1 MQNFTDILG
10 LASKDF
16 ILGLAK
22 YLTIDSVPGTVAA
35 AIFAIACIIVIW
47 MALIT
52 ERQGRA
58 VLKLTRLVTETGGE
72 RDFAKN
78 YASICARIEAWQ
90 GTGPQGRLADIWAE
104 FRETVI
110 EPGEADDGVI
120 QNSARPDEF
129 FNSYSLGFGLS
140 RWRFWPGVLVS
151 VGLFLTFLGL
161 VAALVQTG
169 DLLKSAGDGA
179 DSAVMTAALSQ
190 LLAVASAK
198 FIMSLSGLFA
208 SILVGLSIRVLSG
221 RIDGPVA
228 ALSHAIERRVQFL
241 SLADIAQRQLG
252 ETQELRS
259 HLSKLNAELIS
270 ALSKPLEDATKRGGD
285 AAEGMMENVA
295 KGISESLNKTISDA
309 GNQMEK
315 AAEGMRDTTVGLDAV
330 SRRIEVVVQELAKAA
345 EALEKGATPLAE
357 AISGTAETAKI
368 IGNAGVDLVERAEV
382 SLGHQT
388 DALTSAAK
396 AIKVQIEAFESRAK
410 AYDGDMETALK
421 VYKTNLDAAMG
432 EVQAFSGEVH
442 GQYTDA
448 LQRLR
453 TVIEGA
459 RTFSPEP
466 EPEPELVLEITP
478 ESDSESA
485 IEVEDND
492 NQPSASSRPLTS
504 E

>member
-1 MQNFTDILG
+1 MQNFMDTLG

-35 AIFAIACIIVIW
+35 IIFTIASVIVFLMAI
-47 MALIT
+47 IT
-52 ERQGRA
+52 ERQRHA
-58 VLKLTRLVTETGGE
+58 VLKLTRLVTETSGE
-72 RDFAKN
+72 REFAKN

-90 GTGPQGRLADIWAE
+90 ESGPQVRLADIWAE

-110 EPGEADDGVI
+110 EPSEENDGVI
-120 QNSARPDEF
+120 QNSERPDEF
-129 FNSYSLGFGLS
+129 FNLYSLGFGLS

-169 DLLKSAGDGA
+169 DLLKNAGDGA

-208 SILVGLSIRVLSG
+208 SILVGLSIRVLSR

-228 ALSHAIERRVQFL
+228 TLSHAIERRVQFL
-241 SLADIAQRQLG
+241 SLADIAQKQLG
-252 ETQELRS
+252 ETKELRS

-270 ALSKPLEDATKRGGD
+270 ALSAPLKEASNRGGE
-285 AAEGMMENVA
+285 AAADMMKSVA
-295 KGISESLNKTISDA
+295 TGVSESLNKTIADA

-357 AISGTAETAKI
+357 AISGTTETAQL
-368 IGNAGVDLVERAEV
+368 IGKAGVDLVERAEV

-388 DALTSAAK
+388 TALSSAAE

-421 VYKTNLDAAMG
+421 VYKTNLDAAMA
-432 EVQAFSGEVH
+432 EVQAFSGDVH
-442 GQYTDA
+442 GQYADA

-453 TVIEGA
+453 AVIEGA

-466 EPEPELVLEITP
+466 ELILEVTPEL
-478 ESDSESA
+478 DSGST
-485 IEVEDND
+485 IEVEYDN
-492 NQPSASSRPLTS
+492 NQPPASSSPLTS

>member
-1 MQNFTDILG
+1 MQNFMDSLG
-10 LASKDF
+10 LTSKDL

-22 YLTIDSVPGTVAA
+22 YLTLDSVPGIVAA
-35 AIFAIACIIVIW
+35 IIFAVACVIVLV
-47 MALIT
+47 MFLTT
-52 ERQGRA
+52 ERQRRA
-58 VLKLTRLVTETGGE
+58 VIKLTRIVTQTSGE
-72 RDFAKN
+72 QDFSEN
-78 YASICARIEAWQ
+78 YASMCARIESWGGA
-90 GTGPQGRLADIWAE
+90 GPQRRLADIWAE
-104 FRETVI
+104 FRETVV
-110 EPGEADDGVI
+110 EPSESQSGVI

-169 DLLKSAGDGA
+169 DILKGASDGA

-221 RIDGPVA
+221 RIDGPIA

-241 SLADIAQRQLG
+241 SLADIAQKQLG

-270 ALSKPLEDATKRGGD
+270 ALSEPLKEASNRGGE
-285 AAEGMMENVA
+285 AAADMMKSVA
-295 KGISESLNKTISDA
+295 TGVSESLNKTISDA

-330 SRRIEVVVQELAKAA
+330 SRRIEAVVQDLAKAA

-368 IGNAGVDLVERAEV
+368 IGNAGVDLVERAKI

-388 DALTSAAK
+388 AALTAAAE

-410 AYDGDMETALK
+410 AYDGDMESALK
-421 VYKTNLDAAMG
+421 VYKTNLDVAMS
-432 EVQAFSGEVH
+432 EVQVFSNNVH
-442 GQYTDA
+442 GQYADA

-459 RTFSPEP
+459 RSFTPEP
-466 EPEPELVLEITP
+466 EPISEPAPELDVENT
-478 ESDSESA
+478 
-485 IEVEDND
+485 VEDA
-492 NQPSASSRPLTS
+492 SADASPTTTTKLLNS

>member
-1 MQNFTDILG
+1 MQNFMDNLG
-10 LASKDF
+10 LVSKDF

-22 YLTIDSVPGTVAA
+22 YLTLDSVPGAVAA
-35 AIFAIACIIVIW
+35 AIFAIACLIVFL
-47 MALIT
+47 MFMVT
-52 ERQGRA
+52 ERQRRA
-58 VLKLTRLVTETGGE
+58 VLTLTRLVTETGGE
-72 RDFAKN
+72 QEFAKS

-90 GTGPQGRLADIWAE
+90 GNGHHGRLADIWAE

-110 EPGEADDGVI
+110 EPGEGDSGVI
-120 QNSARPDEF
+120 QNSTRPDDF
-129 FNSYSLGFGLS
+129 FNLYSLGFGLS
-140 RWRFWPGVLVS
+140 SWRFWPGFFVS
-151 VGLFLTFLGL
+151 VGLLATFLGL

-169 DLLKSAGDGA
+169 DILKNAGDGA
-179 DSAVMTAALSQ
+179 DPAMMTAALSQ

-208 SILVGLSIRVLSG
+208 SIFVGVFIRFFSS

-252 ETQELRS
+252 ETRELRS

-270 ALSKPLEDATKRGGD
+270 AISKPLEDATKRGGD
-285 AAEGMMENVA
+285 AAADMMVSVTE
-295 KGISESLNKTISDA
+295 GISESLNKTISDA

-315 AAEGMRDTTVGLDAV
+315 AAESMRDTTVGLDAV

-345 EALEKGATPLAE
+345 EALEKGATPLAD
-357 AISGTAETAKI
+357 AISGTAETARI
-368 IGNAGVDLVERAEV
+368 IGDAGVNLVERAEV

-388 DALTSAAK
+388 TALTSATE

-432 EVQAFSGEVH
+432 EVQAFSGDVH
-442 GQYTDA
+442 GQYANA

-453 TVIEGA
+453 AVIEGA

-466 EPEPELVLEITP
+466 ELEPEQVPEITP
-478 ESDSESA
+478 ELDPAPTTASEDSG
-485 IEVEDND
+485 
-492 NQPSASSRPLTS
+492 NQEISASRPIAS